1 MPRQQEIEP
10 MDVGA
15 LSSGLLTGLREGVE
29 AALIVSIICAYLA
42 RTGNRRHFPTVFSG
56 VGLAIGLS
64 AVLGIALFVTV
75 GSFEEPYEQIFEGVT
90 MMVAAGVVT
99 WMLFWMRRQA
109 ASVKGELQAAVDRA
123 LDQGTA
129 RALGFLAFV
138 AVIREGIETSLFLTG
153 QVASAEGAAG
163 SILVGA
169 VIGLAVALLLGL
181 GFYQGS
187 RRLNLA
193 GFFRWTG
200 IALVFIAGGL
210 LATAT
215 HEFIDVGIIP
225 FGTQTLFDLSGV
237 LPNDPEAGNV
247 LGQFLGALFG
257 YTATPELTTFAVW
270 LGYVV
275 VVLTLYLRPVPR
287 MPARPQPAMSSGT

>member
-1 MPRQQEIEP
+1 
-10 MDVGA
+10 MDPGA

-29 AALIVSIICAYLA
+29 AALIVSIILAYLA
-42 RTGNRRHFPTVFSG
+42 KTGNRRHFQTIFWGAG
-56 VGLAIGLS
+56 VAIGVS

-75 GSFEEPYEQIFEGVT
+75 GSFQEPYEQIFEGAT
-90 MMVAAGVVT
+90 MLLAAAVVT

-109 ASVKGELQAAVDRA
+109 ASVKGDLQAAVDRA

-153 QVASAEGAAG
+153 QVASADGGAG
-163 SILVGA
+163 SVLVGA
-169 VIGLAVALLLGL
+169 VIGLAVALLLGI

-193 GFFRWTG
+193 AFFRWTG

-210 LATAT
+210 LAHAT
-215 HEFIDVGIIP
+215 HEFIEVGVIT
-225 FGTQTLFDLSGV
+225 FGTQTLFDLSGI
-237 LPNDPEAGNV
+237 LPHDPEAGNV
-247 LGQFLGALFG
+247 LGQFLRALFG
-257 YTATPELTTFAVW
+257 YSATPEITTFVVW

-275 VVLTLYLRPVPR
+275 VVLTLYLRPVTRLPTR
-287 MPARPQPAMSSGT
+287 PEPAVSTGV